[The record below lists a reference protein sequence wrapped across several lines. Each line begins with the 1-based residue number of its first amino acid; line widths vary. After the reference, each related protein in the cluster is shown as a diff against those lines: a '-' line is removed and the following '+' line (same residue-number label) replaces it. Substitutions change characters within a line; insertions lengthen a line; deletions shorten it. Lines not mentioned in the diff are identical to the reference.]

1 MRFPTRIPALVASL
15 GLALTAACGG
25 AKSAAEQALVAAD
38 SAVSAV
44 VPMAEKIAPEE
55 LQALNAALA
64 SARDALAGGDFAA
77 AATAAKDIPAKA
89 QELAALVPERTSQ
102 LNADWQTL
110 SADMPKNLAAV
121 KDRLDDIART
131 RRMPEGVTADAVE
144 SAKATYAAAS
154 PAWEQAAA
162 AFTAGDLAGAMTQAL
177 NLKTRVS
184 EAMTAL
190 GLESGD
196 RAWGNLMTP
205 SK

>member
-1 MRFPTRIPALVASL
+1 MRFTNRIPALVASL
-15 GLALTAACGG
+15 GLVLTAACGG
-25 AKSAAEQALVAAD
+25 AKSAAEKALAAAD
-38 SAVSAV
+38 SAVAAV
-44 VPMAEKIAPEE
+44 VPQAEKIAPEE
-55 LQALNAALA
+55 LQALNTALA

-77 AATAAKDIPAKA
+77 ATTAATEIPAKA
-89 QELAALVPERTSQ
+89 QELAALVPERTNQ

-131 RRMPEGVTADAVE
+131 RRMPKGVTADAVE
-144 SAKATYAAAS
+144 SAKATYAAAM

-162 AFTAGDLAGAMTQAL
+162 AFTAGDLVGGMTQAL